1 MTAHIPVLC
10 RELIEGLGIHPQGCY
25 LDATVGAGGHSHF
38 LLSADPQIKV
48 IAIDQDPHALDLA
61 QANLAEFQD
70 RVQFWQGNF
79 SEYPSPPDYFDGIMA
94 DLGVSSMQL
103 DTPERGF
110 SFRHQAPLDM
120 RMNVNQSTTAADIIN
135 HYSEV
140 ELARIFYE
148 YGEERLSRRL
158 ARQIVEQRPLQ
169 TTTALAEV
177 ISRSVPQKYR
187 YGRIHPATR
196 VFQALRIAVNQELTA
211 LETFLD
217 KAPLWLKPGGRL
229 GIISFHS
236 LEDRCVK
243 HRFKD
248 SPLLQVMTKKP
259 LQADAE
265 EIRRN
270 PRARSAKLRLAQ
282 RV

>member
-1 MTAHIPVLC
+1 MSHISVLC
-10 RELIEGLGIHPQGCY
+10 RELIEGLAICPQGCY
-25 LDATVGAGGHSHF
+25 LDATVGAGGHSRW
-38 LLSADPQIKV
+38 LLASDPQVQV
-48 IAIDQDPHALDLA
+48 IAIDQDITALTLA
-61 QANLAEFQD
+61 QENLAEFGE

-79 SEYPSPPDYFDGIMA
+79 AEYPAPPDYFDGIFA

-110 SFRHQAPLDM
+110 SFRHLAPLDM
-120 RMNVNQSTTAADIIN
+120 RMNTNQSTTAADLIN
-135 HYSEV
+135 HESEI

-158 ARQIVEQRPLQ
+158 ARQIVQHRPLH
-169 TTTALAEV
+169 TTTELADL

-196 VFQALRIAVNQELTA
+196 VFQALRIAVNQELKV
-211 LETFLD
+211 LETFLQ
-217 KAPLWLKPGGRL
+217 KAPLWLKPGGRI

-236 LEDRCVK
+236 LEDRYVK
-243 HRFKD
+243 HQFKD
-248 SPLLQVMTKKP
+248 SPLLQVLTKKP
-259 LQADAE
+259 LQPQAE
-265 EIRRN
+265 EITRN